1 MSRWMTDEEI
11 CTSYRDAAYKGQQ
24 LEILAELNA
33 VTVETIT
40 AILERGGYRV
50 GEEAEEAKPAKK
62 LVKVENGK
70 EWTAEEDEKL
80 IELHNAGMSGV
91 DIGKEMGRTKYSV
104 QTRLQVLRRR
114 GVALVRNKPGRESK
128 KEKQKTEEKTMGNA
142 TITCE
147 RGGILLLAK
156 LTALLGHWS
165 ADGYEV
171 EDIEIS
177 TCAESGVMSGTID
190 GLRFVVEVRP

>member
-1 MSRWMTDEEI
+1 M
-11 CTSYRDAAYKGQQ
+11 
-24 LEILAELNA
+24 ELNA
-33 VTVETIT
+33 ATVETIT

-62 LVKVENGK
+62 VAKVEKGK
-70 EWTAEEDEKL
+70 EWTAEEDERL
-80 IELHNAGMSGV
+80 IELHNAGLKGAE
-91 DIGKEMGRTKYSV
+91 IGREMGRTKYSV

-114 GVALVRNKPGRESK
+114 GVDLKRYKPGRESR
-128 KEKQKTEEKTMGNA
+128 KETEKTEEKNMENA
-142 TITCE
+142 IITCE
-147 RGGILLLAK
+147 KGGVLLLAK

-171 EDIEIS
+171 KDIEIS

-190 GLRFVVEVRP
+190 GLRFTVEVRL

>member
-11 CTSYRDAAYKGQQ
+11 CTSYRDAADKGQQ
-24 LEILAELNA
+24 VEILAELNA
-33 VTVETIT
+33 ATVETIT

-62 LVKVENGK
+62 VAKVEKGK
-70 EWTAEEDEKL
+70 AWSAEEDARL
-80 IELHNAGMSGV
+80 AELHNAGMSGKA
-91 DIGKEMGRTKYSV
+91 IGELMGRSRYAV
-104 QTRLQVLRRR
+104 QTRLQVLRNR
-114 GVALVRNKPGRESK
+114 GEDLTRNKRGRERK
-128 KEKQKTEEKTMGNA
+128 NKQKTEESDMGNA
-142 TITCE
+142 NITCE
-147 RGGILLLAK
+147 KGGILLLAK

-171 EDIEIS
+171 EDVEIS

-190 GLRFVVEVRP
+190 GLRFTVEVRP